1 MAAAQH
7 NVGIALLR
15 SERLE
20 EALEAFEAA
29 VRMRKGALGRDH
41 PEVAVSHLTTKLAWV
56 KHFVLTHMLVP
67 CTGLA
72 GQSRYHFPSSSPV

>member
-1 MAAAQH
+1 
-7 NVGIALLR
+7 
-15 SERLE
+15 
-20 EALEAFEAA
+20 
-29 VRMRKGALGRDH
+29 
-41 PEVAVSHLTTKLAWV
+41 LAWV